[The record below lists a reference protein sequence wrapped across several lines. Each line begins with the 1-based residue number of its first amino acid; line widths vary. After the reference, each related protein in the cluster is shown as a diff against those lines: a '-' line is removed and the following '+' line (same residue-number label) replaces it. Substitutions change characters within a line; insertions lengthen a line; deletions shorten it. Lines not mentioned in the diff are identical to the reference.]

1 MLEKWLSTGPSTRR
15 ERNLGSPFRIS
26 LASDNDSRRKGSRGT
41 AGEGAEQGPE
51 EGRILPEESVGDK
64 EAEKEAVKQ
73 VRIAFHSF
81 YDRVD

>member
-15 ERNLGSPFRIS
+15 ERS
-26 LASDNDSRRKGSRGT
+26 LASAVSGSGGKGSCGT